1 MVTIDTLIGVRDSYF
16 REYSG
21 IDSVVCKVVLN
32 NKLYFLFLVYNV
44 SLQDTTNWR
53 PRPSAHGECVA
64 SLSSLKFIFFSS
76 QSRKHT
82 GRQPEL
88 TSATY

>member
-1 MVTIDTLIGVRDSYF
+1 MSLYRTQQTGVP
-16 REYSG
+16 G
-21 IDSVVCKVVLN
+21 QVHTASVSP
-32 NKLYFLFLVYNV
+32 LYPL
-44 SLQDTTNWR
+44 
-53 PRPSAHGECVA
+53 
-64 SLSSLKFIFFSS
+64 LSFFFSS